1 MRPIERNPAAGDGRA
16 SDRFCLAAKTNPE
29 DSLLPLTLQRAQRH
43 DLTAEARIHP
53 SLVAWVRE
61 AQPSPGPQ
69 AADALD
75 EIRDLCATAAGYAV
89 SIERCAEQGST
100 ARFAFELRQVLAC
113 LSERVESLNRAR
125 KPEGAQ

>member
-1 MRPIERNPAAGDGRA
+1 MPQKR
-16 SDRFCLAAKTNPE
+16 SNPE
-29 DSLLPLTLQRAQRH
+29 SLDPASGLGNVNSPSAIDRRESTIPSNSHQALRRRH
-43 DLTAEARIHP
+43 SNAEAR
-53 SLVAWVRE
+53 S
-61 AQPSPGPQ
+61 Q

-75 EIRDLCATAAGYAV
+75 KIHDLCATAAGYAV

-100 ARFAFELRQVLAC
+100 ARFAFELRQILAC